1 MALGIG
7 AALNFLTRAIAVN
20 SLRGK
25 KDDGLGDQENRKRL
39 AARAFLEGYEPDKRL
54 FARGPQDDAPDVVIP
69 EPLTEP
75 VTNILPQQQ
84 RVIPQLVAPGVAGIA
99 PGEEDT
105 FILQEINRL
114 DRNILAIAQAMEENA
129 KIDAEYRASVI
140 QQQKEQLAR
149 RGQARSR
156 RRTERRKGFLGGLK
170 DQAEQR
176 RQALSNRLVNARNEL
191 GKGFA
196 GYGALLA
203 ISEAKKQEEA
213 IREFFD
219 SIPNN
224 IKQFFEDAKEAL
236 LGPEEESATTSST
249 TSPTGSPLSGMSYG
263 VNIGAL
269 ANATGAAEGQYTSIG
284 TYLKPRFSGDT
295 EVGRG
300 LGKYQ
305 FMTYRSDV
313 RDMVRTKG
321 TEMGMSK
328 DDIDKLFADTER
340 AGKIGEDAS
349 RKMLEILGQA
359 GQDELFRRHVINT
372 LTKIKKAYPNA
383 KPEFLV
389 RRFAAAHLSGDFN
402 NLTSPDIHGT
412 TGAMHGDKIFAEY
425 EKILQKMA
433 SGEQLQSSLLP
444 SESLMSPVS
453 QTVAMALPMG
463 ALAEVLEPIIIDK
476 RSKQQE
482 PVVTGVRGATEE
494 VPFLNP
500 STGPSPY
507 ASLFGIGVG

>member
-7 AALNFLTRAIAVN
+7 AALNFLTRAVALN
-20 SLRGK
+20 TLRGK

-140 QQQKEQLAR
+140 QQQKEQLAK
-149 RGQARSR
+149 RGQSRSR

-170 DQAEQR
+170 QQAEQR
-176 RQALSNRLVNARNEL
+176 RQALSSRFRNARNEL

-196 GYGALLA
+196 GYAALLG
-203 ISEAKKQEEA
+203 ISEAKKREQA
-213 IREFFD
+213 IKEFFD
-219 SIPNN
+219 SIPSD
-224 IKQFFEDAKEAL
+224 IRQFFEEAKESL
-236 LGPEEESATTSST
+236 VGPEEPAASFTLPS
-249 TSPTGSPLSGMSYG
+249 GSGLTGMSYG

-269 ANATGAAEGQYTSIG
+269 ADATGAAEGQYTSVG
-284 TYLKPRFSGDT
+284 TFLPPRFSGDT

-313 RDMVRTKG
+313 RDMVRKNA
-321 TEMGMSK
+321 TEAGMS
-328 DDIDKLFADTER
+328 DADIEKIFAESER
-340 AGKIGEDAS
+340 AGKVGEAAS
-349 RKMLEILGQA
+349 RKMLDLLGEK

-372 LTKIKKAYPNA
+372 LTQIKRAYPNA

-389 RRFAAAHLSGDFN
+389 RRFAAAHISGDYN

-425 EKILQKMA
+425 ERIMQKL
-433 SGEQLQSSLLP
+433 SNPQLQSSALP
-444 SESLMSPVS
+444 TSLMSPVS
-453 QTVAMALPMG
+453 QNMAMAMPMG
-463 ALAEVLEPIIIDK
+463 SLAEILEPIIIDQ
-476 RSKQQE
+476 RTSEQE
-482 PVVTGVRGATEE
+482 PVATGVRAGTEE
-494 VPFLNP
+494 VPFMEP
-500 STGPSPY
+500 STGLSPY

>member
-140 QQQKEQLAR
+140 QQQKEQLAK
-149 RGQARSR
+149 RGQSRSR

-170 DQAEQR
+170 QQAEQR
-176 RQALSNRLVNARNEL
+176 RQALSSRLVNARNEL

-196 GYGALLA
+196 GYAALLG
-203 ISEAKKQEEA
+203 ISEAKKREQA
-213 IREFFD
+213 IKEFFD
-219 SIPNN
+219 SIPGN
-224 IKQFFEDAKEAL
+224 IKQFFEDAKESL
-236 LGPEEESATTSST
+236 LGPEEPAASFTLPS
-249 TSPTGSPLSGMSYG
+249 GSGLTGMSYG

-269 ANATGAAEGQYTSIG
+269 AEATGAAEGQYTSIG
-284 TYLKPRFSGDT
+284 TVLPPRFSGDT

-313 RDMVRTKG
+313 RDMVRKNA
-321 TEMGMSK
+321 TEAGMS
-328 DDIDKLFADTER
+328 DADIEKIFAESER
-340 AGKIGEDAS
+340 AGKVGEAAS
-349 RKMLEILGQA
+349 RKMLDLLGEK

-372 LTKIKKAYPNA
+372 LTQIKRAYPNA

-389 RRFAAAHLSGDFN
+389 RRFAAAHISGDYN

-425 EKILQKMA
+425 ERIMQSL
-433 SGEQLQSSLLP
+433 SNPQLQSSALP
-444 SESLMSPVS
+444 ASSMSPVAQRVS
-453 QTVAMALPMG
+453 MAMPMG
-463 ALAEVLEPIIIDK
+463 SLAEVLEPIIIDQ
-476 RSKQQE
+476 RTSEQE
-482 PVVTGVRGATEE
+482 PVATGVLAGTEE

>member
-7 AALNFLTRAIAVN
+7 AALNFLTRAVALN
-20 SLRGK
+20 TLRGK

-54 FARGPQDDAPDVVIP
+54 FAKGPQDDAPDIVIP

-84 RVIPQLVAPGVAGIA
+84 RVVPQLVAPGVAGIA

-149 RGQARSR
+149 RGQSRSR
-156 RRTERRKGFLGGLK
+156 RRTERRRGFLGGLK
-170 DQAEQR
+170 QQAEQR
-176 RQALSNRLVNARNEL
+176 RQALSSRLVNARNEL

-196 GYGALLA
+196 GYGALLG
-203 ISEAKKQEEA
+203 ISEAKKREEA
-213 IREFFD
+213 IKEFFD
-219 SIPNN
+219 SIPGN
-224 IKQFFEDAKEAL
+224 IRQFFEDAKESL
-236 LGPEEESATTSST
+236 LGPEKPATIPPT
-249 TSPTGSPLSGMSYG
+249 TPPSGPSLSGMSYG

-269 ANATGAAEGQYTSIG
+269 AEATGAAEGQYTSIG
-284 TYLKPRFSGDT
+284 TYLKPRFQGDT

-305 FMTYRSDV
+305 FMSYRGDV
-313 RDMVRTKG
+313 RDMVRKNA
-321 TEMGMSK
+321 TESGMS
-328 DDIDKLFADTER
+328 DADINKLFAESER
-340 AGKIGEDAS
+340 AGKVGEAAS
-349 RKMLEILGQA
+349 RKMLDLLGEK

-372 LTKIKKAYPNA
+372 LTQIKRAYPNA

-389 RRFAAAHLSGDFN
+389 RRFAAAHISGDYN

-425 EKILQKMA
+425 ERIMRKL
-433 SGEQLQSSLLP
+433 SNPQLQSSALP
-444 SESLMSPVS
+444 ASSMSPVS
-453 QTVAMALPMG
+453 QRVAMAMPMG
-463 ALAEVLEPIIIDK
+463 ALAEVLEPIIIDQ
-476 RSKQQE
+476 RTGEQE
-482 PVVTGVRGATEE
+482 PVATGVLAGTEE

-507 ASLFGIGVG
+507 ASLFGIGVA

>member
-7 AALNFLTRAIAVN
+7 AALNFLTRAVALN
-20 SLRGK
+20 TLRGK

-54 FARGPQDDAPDVVIP
+54 FAKGPQDDAPDIVIP

-140 QQQKEQLAR
+140 QQQKEQLAK
-149 RGQARSR
+149 RGQSRSR
-156 RRTERRKGFLGGLK
+156 RRTERRKGFLGGLRQ
-170 DQAEQR
+170 QAEQR
-176 RQALSNRLVNARNEL
+176 RRALSGRLVSARNEL

-203 ISEAKKQEEA
+203 LSEIKKREKA
-213 IREFFD
+213 IEEFF
-219 SIPNN
+219 NN
-224 IKQFFEDAKEAL
+224 IPENLKGLFEGAKEAL
-236 LGPEEESATTSST
+236 FGPKQEP
-249 TSPTGSPLSGMSYG
+249 PTPTQPLKPSSPLSGSSYG
-263 VNIGAL
+263 VDIGAL
-269 ANATGAAEGQYTSIG
+269 ADATGAAEGQYTSIG
-284 TYLKPRFSGDT
+284 TYLSPRFTGDK

-305 FMTYRSDV
+305 FMTYRGDV
-313 RDMVRTKG
+313 RAMVRSKG
-321 TEMGMSK
+321 TEMGMS
-328 DDIDKLFADTER
+328 DADIEKLFAESER
-340 AGKIGEDAS
+340 AGKVGEAAS
-349 RKMLEILGQA
+349 RKMLELLGEK

-372 LTKIKKAYPNA
+372 LTQIKRAYPNA
-383 KPEFLV
+383 DSEFLV
-389 RRFAAAHLSGDFN
+389 RRFAAAHISGDYN
-402 NLTSPDIHGT
+402 DLTSADFHGT

-425 EKILQKMA
+425 QRILQKNQ
-433 SGEQLQSSLLP
+433 SQGQLQSFALP
-444 SESLMSPVS
+444 SSSLMTPVQS
-453 QTVAMALPMG
+453 LAMALPDMT
-463 ALAEVLEPIIIDK
+463 ALTEVLEPFVIDQ
-476 RSKQQE
+476 RTNNQT
-482 PVVTGVRGATEE
+482 PALTGVLSGSEE
-494 VPFLNP
+494 IPFMEP
-500 STGPSPY
+500 STGLSPY